1 MLSHLICPISS
12 IKVDGHVGRL
22 AVFMTALLMIA
33 FQFTLQPVLLVV
45 VTIDCAIRAVGHNQY
60 SPLCFMSNM
69 IIKAIGLA
77 PQMVD
82 KAPKMFA
89 SRLGLMCA
97 VVGLTFI
104 LFNQVVASRAV
115 IAFFTLLALADSVL
129 NFCVGCVIYHYLVF
143 PFFRSAEGS

>member
-1 MLSHLICPISS
+1 MLSHLICPISTV
-12 IKVDGHVGRL
+12 KVNGHVSRL
-22 AVFMTALLMIA
+22 AVFTSALLMMVFLI
-33 FQFTLQPVLLVV
+33 TLQPWLLAIVA
-45 VTIDCAIRAVGHNQY
+45 IDCAIRAVGHNQY
-60 SPLCFMSNM
+60 SPLCFLSNV

-97 VVGLTFI
+97 VAGLTFI